1 MDKDDCPVTLTT
13 DIIGG
18 KWKPS
23 ILYYL
28 ERGTRRFGELQR
40 LIPSMTKKMLTQH
53 LRDLERHEIVH
64 RKVYAEVPPKVEY
77 SLTRHGETLSP
88 ILRAMSAW
96 GTKHR
101 ARYGGLDRK
110 IKWTPAAL
118 KSGNG
123 TAHAAK
129 N

>member
-1 MDKDDCPVTLTT
+1 MDKDDCPVTLTA

-23 ILYYL
+23 ILFYL

-53 LRDLERHEIVH
+53 LRDLEHHEIVH

-77 SLTRHGETLSP
+77 SLTRYGESLAP
-88 ILRAMSAW
+88 ILQAMSAW
-96 GTKHR
+96 GVKHR
-101 ARYGGLDRK
+101 TRF
-110 IKWTPAAL
+110 
-118 KSGNG
+118 
-123 TAHAAK
+123 
-129 N
+129 